1 LQETNTS
8 QELRSY
14 IATALGM
21 IGTDKAARV
30 LLENADHFNDSVTS
44 RRGFATALGM
54 CTNEKANAQLA
65 KMLLHDDDATVRWV
79 SAHAMAGARDQQ
91 SLEQLV
97 SAISEDIRQHKASDR
112 IAHLVLGLG
121 YLGDSHRGATLES
134 FAANV
139 DHRQQNE
146 MLTCLKSY

>member
-1 LQETNTS
+1 
-8 QELRSY
+8 
-14 IATALGM
+14 
-21 IGTDKAARV
+21 
-30 LLENADHFNDSVTS
+30 
-44 RRGFATALGM
+44 M
-54 CTNEKANAQLA
+54 CTNEKASTQLA
-65 KMLLHDDDATVRWV
+65 KMLLNDEDATVRWV

-97 SAISEDIRQHKASDR
+97 AAISEDISENKTSDR
-112 IAHLVLGLG
+112 TAHLVLGLG

-139 DHRQQNE
+139 DHRQQNK